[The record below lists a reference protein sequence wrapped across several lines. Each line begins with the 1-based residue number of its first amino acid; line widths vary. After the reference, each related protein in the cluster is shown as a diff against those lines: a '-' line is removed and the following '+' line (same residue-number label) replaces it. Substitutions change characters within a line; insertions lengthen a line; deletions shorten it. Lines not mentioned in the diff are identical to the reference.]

1 MILYGLHEDEVNIL
15 DKKKLCIEEQIED
28 LEQKGV
34 TFSEFSKE
42 NAKKF
47 LKYNN
52 YYFKLKHY
60 ARNYV
65 INPKTNKY
73 INLDFSCLV
82 ELSKIDMY
90 LRKIIIDMT
99 LDIEHFLKTRMMN
112 DLCNNGNEDG
122 YNIVKKYLT
131 AYPGTISS
139 INIKSESYS
148 ISSDL
153 VDKHKESA
161 DYALWNIVEVL
172 SFGKFVELYTLYY
185 QEYKSH
191 NYSDYLGSIKFLRNA
206 AAHNNCLLSS
216 LLKPHGTKKFKKTKQ
231 LTNALSKV
239 KGISDTARVKKMENP
254 IIHDFVSLLFVYND
268 LLKISATRK
277 MRDAKMVEL
286 VNFFASDNGRMK
298 KNKKYFENN
307 QTILE
312 SYKFILNII
321 NYIVSQNNNPNHV
334 NFL

>member
-1 MILYGLHEDEVNIL
+1 ME
-15 DKKKLCIEEQIED
+15 KKKLSINEQIDD

-34 TFSEFSKE
+34 TFNKFSKE
-42 NAKKF
+42 NAKNF

-60 ARNYV
+60 AKNYV
-65 INPKTNKY
+65 INPRTNKY
-73 INLDFSCLV
+73 INLDFACLV

-112 DLCNNGNEDG
+112 DLCNNKNEDG

-131 AYPGTISS
+131 AYPTTTLS
-139 INIKSESYS
+139 INKNAESYS

-153 VDKHKESA
+153 VDKHKDSA

-231 LTNALSKV
+231 LTNALSKIKDV
-239 KGISDTARVKKMENP
+239 SNTARVKKMENP
-254 IIHDFVSLLFVYND
+254 IIHDFVALLFVYND

-277 MRDAKMVEL
+277 MRDTKMVKL
-286 VNFFASDNGRMK
+286 IKFFVSDDDRMR

-312 SYKFILNII
+312 TYKFVLNII
-321 NYIVSQNNNPNHV
+321 KYIVNQNSNPKHV